1 MAKGKLKSPA
11 ELNYEE
17 AIGELK
23 KLVGELESSDLL
35 LEEGIALF
43 ERGQAL
49 AARCSALLEEAE
61 LKFIQLSAE
70 GFSESNPDEM
80 SKSGE

>member
-1 MAKGKLKSPA
+1 MAKEKLKSPA

-23 KLVGELESSDLL
+23 KIVGELESSELL

-49 AARCSALLEEAE
+49 AARCSTLLEKAE
-61 LKFIQLSAE
+61 LKFMQLSSE
-70 GFSESNPDEM
+70 GLIESNPEEIIN
-80 SKSGE
+80 SAE

>member
-1 MAKGKLKSPA
+1 MAKEKLKSPS

-17 AIGELK
+17 AISELK
-23 KLVGELESSDLL
+23 ALVEELESSELL

-49 AARCSALLEEAE
+49 AARCSELLEEAE

-70 GFSESNPDEM
+70 GFTEANADSED
-80 SKSGE
+80 

>member
-1 MAKGKLKSPA
+1 MAKERLKSPS

-17 AIGELK
+17 AISELK

-70 GFSESNPDEM
+70 GFSESNLTEM
-80 SKSGE
+80 NKSEE

>member
-1 MAKGKLKSPA
+1 MAKEKLKSPS

-17 AIGELK
+17 AISELK
-23 KLVGELESSDLL
+23 ALVEELESSELL

-49 AARCSALLEEAE
+49 AARCSELLEEAE

-70 GFSESNPDEM
+70 GFTEANVDSED
-80 SKSGE
+80 